1 MRPSKLALV
10 LLALVAVPRADATP
24 TLPGIEDD
32 LRDRVVLRDGR
43 ELRGRVLQRHGEA
56 VVLYEGTRRTEVPR
70 EEVAEL
76 HTVRDAVDRF
86 LAGHSPGLTVDEEWA
101 RVALATDLELPEM
114 ATLQAWRVLTLD
126 PQHEG
131 ANELLGHP
139 RIKGEYRWL
148 HGRRRRKDR
157 VTPEEFA
164 ERIRDW
170 KQRLVLESEHYRIET
185 DTSLPQAISVLF
197 DLELAYLYWL
207 EDFGEELEAGEDVV
221 KADHKMTVWVFQEA
235 EDDGFKQYLNSER
248 EPFYDPSMD
257 TFTEQSNP
265 NLLLTYYSETSG
277 ERPEQLFEL
286 AVQQLM
292 YSLLVLSRRDGWIPN
307 QQYTIP
313 AHWAE
318 LGFGYWYGRQLG
330 GRAGHARR
338 QPFVA
343 EARTRRLANVRLL
356 TGPLSNGNAR
366 REMTNLIGLER
377 RYYYILGDDEVSQI
391 YRAKARSFFRFLIE
405 QDPEVVLN
413 HRVVGS
419 GREGLMRY
427 LREVYITPTSHS
439 TSAFDDALGGKV
451 ELLYEPWVRW
461 RL

>member
-1 MRPSKLALV
+1 MLLPLAQL
-10 LLALVAVPRADATP
+10 LLAAPLHAAPAP
-24 TLPGIEDD
+24 TGGEKD
-32 LRDRVVLRDGR
+32 LRDRVVLEDGR
-43 ELRGRVLQRHGEA
+43 ELRGRVLQRYGEA
-56 VVLYEGTRRTEVPR
+56 VVLYEGTRRTEIPR
-70 EEVAEL
+70 DEVAEL

-101 RVALATDLELPEM
+101 RVQLATDLQLPEM
-114 ATLQAWRVLTLD
+114 ATLQAWRVLALE
-126 PQHEG
+126 PQHPG

-139 RIKGEYRWL
+139 QIKGEYRWL
-148 HGRRRRKDR
+148 HGRRRRKDKL
-157 VTPEEFA
+157 TPEDFA
-164 ERIRDW
+164 ERISDW
-170 KQRLVLESEHYRIET
+170 KQRLVLESEHYRVET
-185 DTSLPQAISVLF
+185 DTSLDRAISVLF
-197 DLELAYLYWL
+197 DLELAYLYWM
-207 EDFGEELEAGEDVV
+207 EDFGEELEAGEDVLEE
-221 KADHKMTVWVFQEA
+221 DHKMTVWVFREA
-235 EDDGFKQYLNSER
+235 EDEGFKQYLNSER

-265 NLLLTYYSETSG
+265 NLLLTYLSEASRD
-277 ERPEQLFEL
+277 RPEQLFEL

-330 GRAGHARR
+330 GRAGHPRR
-338 QPFVA
+338 QPFVP
-343 EARTRRLANVRLL
+343 EARTRRLANIRLL

-377 RYYYILGDDEVSQI
+377 RYYYVVSDDEVSQI

-405 QDPEVVLN
+405 QDPDVVWN

-419 GREGLMRY
+419 GRAGLMSY

-439 TSAFDDALGGKV
+439 TSSFDDALGGKV
-451 ELLYEPWVRW
+451 ELLYDPWVRW